1 MQMENNFT
9 KFFESIVNIL
19 KFTGNAILVI
29 IVLLF
34 QVGIFIVST
43 IISLWIIQMVLNW
56 FGINLGISL

>member
-1 MQMENNFT
+1 MENNFT